1 MTTPSSTT
9 TETSMTDTTRV
20 PASRCEGFRERRAR
34 YFASHANSPLT
45 AGQRERFSG
54 LVYYPEN
61 PALALELSLDTGGPG
76 IGEQLAIAGLD
87 GKPKEYVRAGRI
99 HFDVEGQP
107 VTLTVFRDIARGRFF
122 LPFRDLT
129 AGEETYPVGR
139 YLDPQ
144 ARPDGTLQVDFNYAY
159 NPYCAYSDGWTC
171 PVPPFENMVRVRIA
185 AGEKI
190 YPDQEHGIDET
201 VSH

>member
-1 MTTPSSTT
+1 MAETTTTPATT
-9 TETSMTDTTRV
+9 DGT
-20 PASRCEGFRERRAR
+20 ASRYGGYRERRDR
-34 YFASHANSPLT
+34 YFGTHANSPLT
-45 AGQRERFSG
+45 AGQRERFQG
-54 LVYYPEN
+54 LSYFGEN
-61 PALALELSLDTGGPG
+61 LDLALEAPLDTTGDSV
-76 IGEQLAIAGLD
+76 GEHVTIAGSD

-99 HFDVEGQP
+99 HFAVDDEP
-107 VTLTVFRDIARGRFF
+107 VTLTVFRDVARGRYF

-171 PVPPFENMVRVRIA
+171 PVPPFENMIRVRIA

-190 YPDQEHGIDET
+190 YPDQEHGIDEN

>member
-1 MTTPSSTT
+1 MTTSTPAL
-9 TETSMTDTTRV
+9 TSVM
-20 PASRCEGFRERRAR
+20 RCDGFRERRDK
-34 YFASHANSPLT
+34 YFQAHANSPLT
-45 AGQRERFSG
+45 AGQRERFTG
-54 LVYYPEN
+54 LTYYPTN
-61 PALALELSLDTGGPG
+61 VDLALELTLDTDGPG

-87 GKPKEYVRAGRI
+87 GKPKDYVRAGRI
-99 HFDVEGQP
+99 HFTVEGQP
-107 VTLTVFRDIARGRFF
+107 VTLTVFKDVARGRFF

-144 ARPDGTLQVDFNYAY
+144 ARPDGSLLVDFNYAY

-190 YPDQEHGIDET
+190 YPDQEHGIDENAG
-201 VSH
+201 H

>member
-1 MTTPSSTT
+1 MTTPVSTTSTT
-9 TETSMTDTTRV
+9 TSG
-20 PASRCEGFRERRAR
+20 SRCEGFRERRGK

-45 AGQRERFSG
+45 AGQRERFAG

-61 PALALELSLDTGGPG
+61 PALAMELPLDTDGPG
-76 IGEQLAIAGLD
+76 IGEQLTIAGLD
-87 GKPKEYVRAGRI
+87 GKPKEYIRAGRI
-99 HFDVEGQP
+99 HFTVEEQA

-171 PVPPFENMVRVRIA
+171 PVPPFENMIRVRIA

-190 YPDQEHGIDET
+190 YPDQEHGIDES

>member
-1 MTTPSSTT
+1 M
-9 TETSMTDTTRV
+9 
-20 PASRCEGFRERRAR
+20 
-34 YFASHANSPLT
+34 
-45 AGQRERFSG
+45 QRGRFQG
-54 LVYYPEN
+54 LVYYPVN
-61 PALALELSLDTGGPG
+61 PDLALELDLDTEGPG
-76 IGEQLAIAGLD
+76 IGEHLTISGLD

-99 HFDVEGQP
+99 HFQVDEQP
-107 VTLTVFRDIARGRFF
+107 VTLSVFRDVARGRYF

-144 ARPDGTLQVDFNYAY
+144 ARPDGALLVDFNYAY

-171 PVPPFENMVRVRIA
+171 PVPPFENIVRVRIP

-190 YPDQEHGIDET
+190 YPDQEHGIADDEP
-201 VSH
+201 VV

>member
-1 MTTPSSTT
+1 MTDAVTT
-9 TETSMTDTTRV
+9 TRY
-20 PASRCEGFRERRAR
+20 EGYRERRDK
-34 YFASHANSPLT
+34 YFGGHANSPLT
-45 AGQRERFSG
+45 AGQRERFTG
-54 LVYYPEN
+54 LVYYGEN
-61 PALALELSLDTGGPG
+61 PDLALELPLDVDGPG
-76 IGEQLAIAGLD
+76 IGEHLTIAGLD
-87 GKPKEYVRAGRI
+87 GTPKEYVRAGRI
-99 HFDVEGQP
+99 HFTAEGQP
-107 VTLTVFRDIARGRFF
+107 VTLTVFRDVARGRYF

-171 PVPPFENMVRVRIA
+171 PVPPFENMVRVRLA

-190 YPDQEHGIDET
+190 FPDQEHGIVE
-201 VSH
+201 